1 MYALE
6 PSAPTPGK
14 TRPSIQPRKN
24 PGSHLSVM
32 HKDIS
37 FMICK
42 GILKSI
48 HCAFLGK
55 FTIQPVLIRFSFL
68 MLCKSLWKK
77 ITECEY
83 PPPLPHHIVFQV
95 YITNVIETCN
105 QHTFIR
111 SFFNIKGI
119 PVNDSLTML
128 TWPSPFPPTSSRHT
142 FPPLQQN
149 GISVFYTHAHAHF
162 EHVYRQRCV
171 SEDGNY
177 NPHGICVITCLMKT
191 RKWD

>member
-1 MYALE
+1 MIAFYISIVCRQQIIDNNMAARF
-6 PSAPTPGK
+6 PSHKFSNITIYSVQTYIYKPRQKNSLNINSLLFQSEHTCIYILTK
-14 TRPSIQPRKN
+14 TKHFQEINSLYSLILQ
-24 PGSHLSVM
+24 SV
-32 HKDIS
+32 
-37 FMICK
+37 
-42 GILKSI
+42 
-48 HCAFLGK
+48 
-55 FTIQPVLIRFSFL
+55 
-68 MLCKSLWKK
+68 
-77 ITECEY
+77 
-83 PPPLPHHIVFQV
+83 
-95 YITNVIETCN
+95 
-105 QHTFIR
+105 HTFIR
-111 SFFNIKGI
+111 SFLNIKGI

-191 RKWD
+191 RKWDQILFDIFQVQNMLFF